1 MKQMIVATILCA
13 SLVLRGAEETKAVK
27 SEEVAPRP
35 LIQMAILLDTSS
47 SMDGL
52 IDQARSQMW
61 TVVNEFITATR
72 EGKKPELQVALYE
85 YGKPTL
91 GAQSGFIRQIVPL
104 TTDLDKI
111 SQELFALKTNGG
123 DEYCGWV
130 IKSAVEQLAW
140 SKNNSDLKVIFIAGN
155 EPFTQGPVDYKTSCK
170 MAIEKG
176 IIVNTIHCGSS
187 QDGIA
192 QMWQDGAKLAD
203 GKYSFIDQN
212 KATVV
217 IDAPQDKELAK
228 LNGDLNKTYVA
239 YGANG
244 KEAQQRQIE
253 QDGNAAKMDKQAFG
267 QRAACKASGNY
278 RNGGWDIVDAVKENK
293 KLEDIKEEELPD
305 EMKKMT
311 LEQRKAFVEGKK
323 TERENIQKQIL
334 QLNEDRN
341 KYIAEEMKKKAGTQE
356 DSLDKVMAKAA
367 REQAQ
372 QRNYQFK

>member
-1 MKQMIVATILCA
+1 MKRMMVAMVLCA
-13 SLVLRGAEETKAVK
+13 SFALIGAEETKAIK
-27 SEEVAPRP
+27 PGEEAPRP

-52 IDQARSQMW
+52 IDQARGQLW

-85 YGKPTL
+85 YGKPSL
-91 GAQSGFIRQIVPL
+91 GADGGFIRQIVPL

-130 IKSAVEQLAW
+130 IKTAVEQLAW

-155 EPFTQGPVDYKTSCK
+155 EPFTQGPVDYRTSCK

-176 IIVNTIHCGSS
+176 IIVNTIHCGTSE
-187 QDGIA
+187 QGIA
-192 QMWQDGAKLAD
+192 DKWQDGARLAD
-203 GKYSFIDQN
+203 GKYSFINQD
-212 KATVV
+212 KAVV
-217 IDAPQDKELAK
+217 HIDAPQDKEIEK
-228 LNGDLNKTYVA
+228 LNTDLNKTYVA
-239 YGANG
+239 YGAAG
-244 KEAQQRQIE
+244 GEAKSRQME

-267 QRAACKASGNY
+267 QRAACKASDNY
-278 RNGGWDIVDAVKENK
+278 RNGSWDLVDALKDNK
-293 KLEDIKEEELPD
+293 KLADLKDEELPE

-311 LEQRKAFVEGKK
+311 GEQRKAFVEGKAK
-323 TERENIQKQIL
+323 ERADIQKQIL
-334 QLNEDRN
+334 KLNDERTA
-341 KYIAEEMKKKAGTQE
+341 YVAGEMKKKAGSQD
-356 DSLDKVMAKAA
+356 DSLDKVMAKTA

-372 QRNYQFK
+372 QRNFQFK